1 MSRTTHSHAFCRSV
15 LTTACFCLITLL
27 APIVRADAPVE
38 KAIDGPDGV
47 RVSVK
52 MIGPVTQTTDLQI
65 ICVLK
70 HDPSGDKYIEAMRDF
85 NDKLGGLLSSLRER
99 GEFIGEP
106 GETLLFTPPADSIPA
121 KQVLMIG
128 VGEESALTLDRLR
141 LVGRIAAREA
151 VRLKATH
158 VSFAPGL
165 RDQGSIR
172 IDVGEGDAAFVEQFL
187 LAYDTETRLQTQ
199 GIAPKAAIADLTI
212 EAGPKYFG
220 GAVEKVT
227 AAIVSTTEQLKQR
240 AGAPYRVRT
249 AAK

>member
-1 MSRTTHSHAFCRSV
+1 MSRTTQYHVFYPSV
-15 LTTACFCLITLL
+15 LTRAFFCLITLI
-27 APIVRADAPVE
+27 APVIRADAPVE

-52 MIGPVTQTTDLQI
+52 MIGPVTQATDLQI

-70 HDPSGDKYIEAMRDF
+70 HDPSGDKYIEAMRDL
-85 NDKLGGLLSSLRER
+85 NDKLGGLLSNLRER

-128 VGEESALTLDRLR
+128 VGEESGLTLDRLR
-141 LVGRIAAREA
+141 LTGRIAAREA
-151 VRLKATH
+151 VRLKAAH

-172 IDVGEGDAAFVEQFL
+172 IDVGEGDGVFVEQFL

-212 EAGPKYFG
+212 EAGPKFFS

-227 AAIVSTTEQLKQR
+227 TAIASATDQLKQR
-240 AGAPYRVRT
+240 AGAPYRVT
-249 AAK
+249 AAAK

>member
-1 MSRTTHSHAFCRSV
+1 MSRTTHHHAFYRSV
-15 LTTACFCLITLL
+15 FTTAIFCLITLL

-70 HDPSGDKYIEAMRDF
+70 HEPSGDKYIEAMRDL

-99 GEFIGEP
+99 GEFVGEP

-141 LVGRIAAREA
+141 LAGRVAAREA
-151 VRLKATH
+151 VRLKSAH

-172 IDVGEGDAAFVEQFL
+172 IDVGEGDGAFVEQFL
-187 LAYDTETRLQTQ
+187 LAYDTETRLQAQ
-199 GIAPKAAIADLTI
+199 GVAPKAAIADLTI
-212 EAGPKYFG
+212 EAGPKFFG
-220 GAVEKVT
+220 GAVDKVT
-227 AAIVSTTEQLKQR
+227 AAVVSTTEQLKQR
-240 AGAPYRVRT
+240 AQAPYRVT
-249 AAK
+249 AAAK